1 MIAGDTYARKSS
13 QTSRA
18 GMASVPV
25 GESEG
30 SSAEPPSSC
39 PQVGPVPTTHTLSCR
54 CLPSRLR
61 WCHPLEGLHYSQR
74 GPAFGCLRW
83 NHPVRAI
90 GHRSKGT
97 ALRAE
102 DQIERGR
109 VKTKNDETTFQGL
122 VT

>member
-18 GMASVPV
+18 GMASESV

-30 SSAEPPSSC
+30 SSAD
-39 PQVGPVPTTHTLSCR
+39 PVPTTHTLSCR

-61 WCHPLEGLHYSQR
+61 WCHPLEGLHYGQR
-74 GPAFGCLRW
+74 DPAFGRLRW

-97 ALRAE
+97 ALRVE
-102 DQIERGR
+102 DQIEMGR
-109 VKTKNDETTFQGL
+109 IKTKNDETTFQGL